1 MSEQRLR
8 HGRSTRKKNRIGLS
22 RQRKRRHSRRSRRI
36 LRSAHRDVFSNDTL
50 QLLARNVGEFL
61 AEVFEPG
68 GCCLAFPILFLGG
81 IGTMSGWLIWH
92 SVLLG
97 MLKGGG
103 TALVTLI
110 AFVVLA
116 FFSRKEREAQSSQAN
131 TSVGNSAGNA

>member
-22 RQRKRRHSRRSRRI
+22 RQKKRRHSRRRRRV

-50 QLLARNVGEFL
+50 QLFARNVGEFL
-61 AEVFEPG
+61 AEVLEPG

-81 IGTMSGWLIWH
+81 IGTLSGWLIWH

-97 MLKGGG
+97 MLKGG

-116 FFSRKEREAQSSQAN
+116 FFSRKEREAQGSQAN
-131 TSVGNSAGNA
+131 ASVCNSAGST